1 MRLLVAALVLL
12 FLPLGGCLSQTVPSP
27 ATEEVAT
34 PEPGTSAGFALQ
46 RVAGGFNQPLL
57 VTHAGDDRLFVVE
70 QGGTIQLVDGD
81 WSTPRLWLDISSR
94 ISAGGERGLLGLAFA
109 PDYATT
115 GRFYVSFTA
124 TDGASVLER
133 WVGTKSE
140 EILRVAQPY
149 ANHNGGH
156 IAFGPDGYLYLG
168 LGDGGLAAD
177 PNKNGQNKATLLG
190 SILRLDVSAAT
201 GYAAPRD
208 NPFVGDATG
217 ADEVW
222 AYGLRNPWR
231 FTFDR
236 VTGDLWIADVGQDE
250 WEEVNFQ
257 PAASQGGQNYGWA
270 AYEGTHLYPGG
281 IAVNHV
287 FPVAEYA
294 NANGDCSVTGGHVY
308 RGGAVP
314 ALTGAYLLGDYCS
327 GKIRAVVYDDGWRLF
342 DWYAADLRISSFGE
356 DVSGELYVVDH
367 QGAIHQFVAA

>member
-1 MRLLVAALVLL
+1 MRLLVAALVLM

-257 PAASQGGQNYGWA
+257 PAASQGGENYGWA